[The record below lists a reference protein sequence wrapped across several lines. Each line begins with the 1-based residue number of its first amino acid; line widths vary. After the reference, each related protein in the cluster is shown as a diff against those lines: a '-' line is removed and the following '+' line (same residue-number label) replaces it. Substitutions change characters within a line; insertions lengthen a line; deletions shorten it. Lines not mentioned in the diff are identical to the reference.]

1 MRAVIQRVTS
11 SSVTVGGK
19 TAGAIGPGLN
29 VLLCAMEGDTE
40 RHAQLLAKKIAQL
53 RIFSDGQRP
62 REDVLN
68 VSTVQKAN
76 DSITKRPSAQK
87 DKGKMNLSVTQTGGS
102 ILLISQFTLA
112 ADTRKGNRPGFTGA
126 ADPQTANALYER
138 FAALLRENG
147 VAKVETGIFGADMRV
162 EIVNDGP
169 VTIILDTNEW
179 L

>member
-1 MRAVIQRVTS
+1 
-11 SSVTVGGK
+11 
-19 TAGAIGPGLN
+19 
-29 VLLCAMEGDTE
+29 
-40 RHAQLLAKKIAQL
+40 
-53 RIFSDGQRP
+53 
-62 REDVLN
+62 
-68 VSTVQKAN
+68 
-76 DSITKRPSAQK
+76 
-87 DKGKMNLSVTQTGGS
+87 MNLSVTQTGGS